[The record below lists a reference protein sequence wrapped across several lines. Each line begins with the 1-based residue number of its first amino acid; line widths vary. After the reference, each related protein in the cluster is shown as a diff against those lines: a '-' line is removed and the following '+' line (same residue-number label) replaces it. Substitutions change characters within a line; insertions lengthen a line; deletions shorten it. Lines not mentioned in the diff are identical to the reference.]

1 MCSRLDT
8 PKSLLTP
15 RDRSKSRHN
24 DPTVIKHCQNVRLTS
39 AKLPVKFQ
47 LDCWKIK
54 TNFPWACIHGFGST
68 WLAVFRDGQKTP
80 STYGSSFPPNDPT
93 VIKHCQIVRLT
104 SAKLPVKF
112 QLDCWKIKT
121 NFPWACIHGFGST
134 WLLVFLDGQKTPST
148 YGSSFPPNDQTVIK
162 LRQNLRLAS
171 TKRYVKFKL
180 DSDKITENFTIACV
194 HVSTPQSPYLLP
206 GTVLNPDIMIR
217 QSSNIVRMCASPARN
232 CL

>member
-24 DPTVIKHCQNVRLTS
+24 DPTVIKHCPNVRLTS
-39 AKLPVKFQ
+39 AKLLVKFQLDCCKIKANSPFQ

-54 TNFPWACIHGFGST
+54 TNFPWACSHGFGST
-68 WLAVFRDGQKTP
+68 RLAVFRDGQKTP
-80 STYGSSFPPNDPT
+80 STYGSSFPPND
-93 VIKHCQIVRLT
+93 
-104 SAKLPVKF
+104 
-112 QLDCWKIKT
+112 
-121 NFPWACIHGFGST
+121 
-134 WLLVFLDGQKTPST
+134 
-148 YGSSFPPNDQTVIK
+148 QTVIN

-171 TKRYVKFKL
+171 AKRHVKFQL
-180 DSDKITENFTIACV
+180 DSYKITENFTIACV

>member
-121 NFPWACIHGFGST
+121 NFPWACIHGFDQPDSQCFGMDKK
-134 WLLVFLDGQKTPST
+134 LLALMVLAFL
-148 YGSSFPPNDQTVIK
+148 
-162 LRQNLRLAS
+162 L
-171 TKRYVKFKL
+171 
-180 DSDKITENFTIACV
+180 
-194 HVSTPQSPYLLP
+194 
-206 GTVLNPDIMIR
+206 MIR
-217 QSSNIVRMCASPARN
+217 QSSNFVRICASPARN
-232 CL
+232 GTSSFNLIAIRLQKISR

>member
-8 PKSLLTP
+8 PKSRLTP
-15 RDRSKSRHN
+15 WDRSKSQHN

-39 AKLPVKFQ
+39 AKLLVKIQLDCCKIKANSPWACIHDPTVIKHCPNVRLTSAKLLVKFQ

-54 TNFPWACIHGFGST
+54 TNFPWACSHGFGST
-68 WLAVFRDGQKTP
+68 RLAVFRDGK
-80 STYGSSFPPNDPT
+80 
-93 VIKHCQIVRLT
+93 
-104 SAKLPVKF
+104 
-112 QLDCWKIKT
+112 
-121 NFPWACIHGFGST
+121 
-134 WLLVFLDGQKTPST
+134 KTPST

-171 TKRYVKFKL
+171 AKRHVKVQL
-180 DSDKITENFTIACV
+180 ASYKITENFTIAGV

-217 QSSNIVRMCASPARN
+217 QSSNIVRMCALPARN
-232 CL
+232 CE

>member
-8 PKSLLTP
+8 SKSRLTP
-15 RDRSKSRHN
+15 WDRSKSQHN

-39 AKLPVKFQ
+39 AKLRLKFQ
-47 LDCWKIK
+47 PDCWKIK
-54 TNFPWACIHGFGST
+54 TNFPSACSHGFGST
-68 WLAVFRDGQKTP
+68 WLAVFR
-80 STYGSSFPPNDPT
+80 
-93 VIKHCQIVRLT
+93 
-104 SAKLPVKF
+104 
-112 QLDCWKIKT
+112 
-121 NFPWACIHGFGST
+121 
-134 WLLVFLDGQKTPST
+134 DGQKTPST

-171 TKRYVKFKL
+171 AKRYVKIKL

-217 QSSNIVRMCASPARN
+217 QSSNIVRMCTSPARN

>member
-24 DPTVIKHCQNVRLTS
+24 DPTVIKHCQNVHLTS
-39 AKLPVKFQ
+39 AKLPAKFQ

-54 TNFPWACIHGFGST
+54 TNFPWACLYGFAST

-80 STYGSSFPPNDPT
+80 STF
-93 VIKHCQIVRLT
+93 
-104 SAKLPVKF
+104 
-112 QLDCWKIKT
+112 
-121 NFPWACIHGFGST
+121 
-134 WLLVFLDGQKTPST
+134 
-148 YGSSFPPNDQTVIK
+148 GSSFPPNDQTVIR
-162 LRQNLRLAS
+162 LRKNLRLAS
-171 TKRYVKFKL
+171 AKRYVKFQL

-194 HVSTPQSPYLLP
+194 HVSTLRSPDLLP
-206 GTVLNPDIMIR
+206 GTVLNPNIMIR

>member
-8 PKSLLTP
+8 SKSRLTP
-15 RDRSKSRHN
+15 WDRSKSQHN
-24 DPTVIKHCQNVRLTS
+24 DPIVIKHCQNVRLTS
-39 AKLPVKFQ
+39 AKLRVKFQ

-54 TNFPWACIHGFGST
+54 TNFPWACSHGFGST

-80 STYGSSFPPNDPT
+80 STYGSSFPPND
-93 VIKHCQIVRLT
+93 
-104 SAKLPVKF
+104 
-112 QLDCWKIKT
+112 
-121 NFPWACIHGFGST
+121 
-134 WLLVFLDGQKTPST
+134 
-148 YGSSFPPNDQTVIK
+148 QTVIT

-171 TKRYVKFKL
+171 AKRYVKFKL

-217 QSSNIVRMCASPARN
+217 QSSNIVRMCTSPARN

>member
-24 DPTVIKHCQNVRLTS
+24 DPTVINHWQNVRLTS

-80 STYGSSFPPNDPT
+80 STYGSSFPPND
-93 VIKHCQIVRLT
+93 QR
-104 SAKLPVKF
+104 
-112 QLDCWKIKT
+112 
-121 NFPWACIHGFGST
+121 
-134 WLLVFLDGQKTPST
+134 
-148 YGSSFPPNDQTVIK
+148 VIK

-171 TKRYVKFKL
+171 AKRYVKFQL
-180 DSDKITENFTIACV
+180 DSDNITENFTIACV